1 MSGQRYVCF
10 VRLYEH
16 VHVCGCVCMYTD
28 RCNTM
33 SICVGAPVCICIGKR
48 ASTCK
53 AGGAGAAATVMVV
66 MADATLG
73 WLGVPLC
80 RLHNIHV
87 RFGCM
92 DNANV
97 QQSNSSAAS
106 RVCTMA
112 DAAVL
117 AASLLDRGTC
127 FHALHHA
134 AVDVPVVAPAVYMA
148 IDICDG
154 PYPPVPG

>member
-1 MSGQRYVCF
+1 M
-10 VRLYEH
+10 H
-16 VHVCGCVCMYTD
+16 TD

-33 SICVGAPVCICIGKR
+33 SICVGTHVRICIGKR

-53 AGGAGAAATVMVV
+53 AGGAGSAATVMVA

-112 DAAVL
+112 DVAVL
-117 AASLLDRGTC
+117 AISLLRRAGHHTLD
-127 FHALHHA
+127 HA
-134 AVDVPVVAPAVYMA
+134 AVYVPVVAIAVYMV
-148 IDICDG
+148 IDISDG
-154 PYPPVPG
+154 PCPPVLG